1 MPEICR
7 FYGIVIKMYF
17 ADHAPP
23 HFHAEYAEHEARI
36 AIESLAVISGKLPP
50 RAMGLVAE
58 WATLPTGGRVCGQH
72 SAASV
77 GGNNASGVHEHLVPI
92 TGTLLFGLTA
102 SDPTTATAV
111 VLVVILVGAGV
122 GLLRAY

>member
-23 HFHAEYAEHEARI
+23 HFHAEYSEHEARI
-36 AIESLAVISGKLPP
+36 AINSLAVISGKLPP

-58 WATLPTGGRVCGQH
+58 WATLHQPELQGLWEK
-72 SAASV
+72 ASRLEPL
-77 GGNNASGVHEHLVPI
+77 NRL
-92 TGTLLFGLTA
+92 
-102 SDPTTATAV
+102 DP
-111 VLVVILVGAGV
+111 LP
-122 GLLRAY
+122 

>member
-23 HFHAEYAEHEARI
+23 HFHAEYAEFEARV
-36 AIESLAVISGKLPP
+36 AIDNLAVLAGTLPP

-58 WATLPTGGRVCGQH
+58 WATLHQRELQ
-72 SAASV
+72 ALWNRASRLE
-77 GGNNASGVHEHLVPI
+77 ALDRLEPLP
-92 TGTLLFGLTA
+92 
-102 SDPTTATAV
+102 
-111 VLVVILVGAGV
+111 
-122 GLLRAY
+122 

>member
-17 ADHAPP
+17 ADHAPA

-36 AIESLAVISGKLPP
+36 AVDSLAVISGTLPP

-58 WATLPTGGRVCGQH
+58 WATLHQQ
-72 SAASV
+72 
-77 GGNNASGVHEHLVPI
+77 ELQ
-92 TGTLLFGLTA
+92 GLWEKA
-102 SDPTTATAV
+102 RNHQALNRLEP
-111 VLVVILVGAGV
+111 LP
-122 GLLRAY
+122 